1 MTGEEPGAGSGRD
14 RASNRHPGQPDCS
27 TSGVA
32 PASTTLL
39 PFSGY
44 WERASS
50 RIDAIRRGI
59 PSHERTADRRTPPS
73 RKQRVRDASAWR
85 IWTRSG
91 SRARCGVPGSVAVE
105 TEEGCGSSLTVRLPL
120 DPPSAD
126 PDPHSRGTGC
136 MLHIEE
142 VERLLLTRLLQGAVR
157 EVRRERWVT
166 ETDEVRTLIKLRE
179 DLLRGVLERV
189 QTAAGVR
196 HEGNDWRR

>member
-1 MTGEEPGAGSGRD
+1 
-14 RASNRHPGQPDCS
+14 
-27 TSGVA
+27 
-32 PASTTLL
+32 
-39 PFSGY
+39 
-44 WERASS
+44 
-50 RIDAIRRGI
+50 
-59 PSHERTADRRTPPS
+59 
-73 RKQRVRDASAWR
+73 
-85 IWTRSG
+85 
-91 SRARCGVPGSVAVE
+91 
-105 TEEGCGSSLTVRLPL
+105 
-120 DPPSAD
+120 
-126 PDPHSRGTGC
+126 